1 MLHFLKI
8 QLEVKISTD
17 YNGSEAPINGT
28 WIDLTYELST
38 GGWTWVSSGDISLST
53 FINSDNVLLAF
64 LYKGTSSDYT
74 TWEVDNVIVE
84 NQ

>member
-1 MLHFLKI
+1 MWTDLNHEF
-8 QLEVKISTD
+8 STV
-17 YNGSEAPINGT
+17 
-28 WIDLTYELST
+28 
-38 GGWTWVSSGDISLST
+38 GWLRVSSGDISLST

-84 NQ
+84 SQ

>member
-38 GGWTWVSSGDISLST
+38 GGWSWVSSEDILLST
-53 FINSDNVLLAF
+53 FINSEN
-64 LYKGTSSDYT
+64 LY
-74 TWEVDNVIVE
+74 
-84 NQ
+84 